1 MTKNK
6 NYSNKKHIVYCPYCD
21 KETELVDSKEI
32 YGNRSYGWAYLC
44 RDCWAYV
51 GCHNKTKIPLGLPA
65 NEETRNWR
73 MKAHAMFDPLWK
85 VDVTNGMITK
95 SDRRKLLYKKV
106 SELMNLESYQT
117 HIAMFNVEQ
126 CQELISLILN
136 GEISRECLK

>member
-73 MKAHAMFDPLWK
+73 MKTHAMFDPLWK

-106 SELMNLESYQT
+106 SELMNLEPYQT

>member
-6 NYSNKKHIVYCPYCD
+6 NYSNKKHVVYCPYCG

-51 GCHNKTKIPLGLPA
+51 GCHNKTKIPLGFPA

-73 MKAHAMFDPLWK
+73 MKAHAMFDPLWRL
-85 VDVTNGMITK
+85 DYGNNIMSK

-106 SELMNLESYQT
+106 SELMNLDPNLT

-126 CQELISLILN
+126 CQKLISLILN